1 MINLREDKFRAIS
14 KGVETQEHVVI
25 PLWNHDRSEDDSKSS
40 ILYKP
45 HFIKSAPQASE
56 SPCQGCPSEASS
68 QPGRARCPSAG
79 DRSGVLRDIATE
91 SNSLIMIPSPTRRMA
106 RGPWRR
112 PGRRHW
118 YYRLGVTVMAAR
130 ARYRVPR
137 ASAGRP
143 NGSGAPR
150 LGQRPPRPSTSAG
163 NLSDRRRR

>member
-1 MINLREDKFRAIS
+1 MIVPRMTPKARFYISLPLSRVRHRLPSHRA
-14 KGVETQEHVVI
+14 
-25 PLWNHDRSEDDSKSS
+25 
-40 ILYKP
+40 
-45 HFIKSAPQASE
+45 
-56 SPCQGCPSEASS
+56 EASS

-79 DRSGVLRDIATE
+79 ERSGVLRDIATE